1 MFHIGFLIKLSIT
14 VLAFVLG
21 TNWLLSSFVLDF
33 MRDWTQ
39 VALNQQSNVSSVRKE
54 KESAHYR
61 NFLIPLGFPLTTGLS
76 LSLGYKSRNGN
87 VCDIW
92 NAVMEVGEGQNTIQL
107 YNENGQ
113 LEKFSLS
120 RLNGLVKKILQLEGI
135 EKCRRIGITVPINT
149 IQGFVL
155 TIAGMVRSVTHS
167 APIQMLSSVPR
178 SKIDG
183 LDIIVIPTWK
193 SYTRLNGSEN
203 WYSKILILEKQPM
216 IENMPA
222 NVIFWDDLVNGSLTD
237 SKFDYT
243 CPEDMSDDKKDL
255 MYVTSP
261 QNQTNRF
268 SQMNLVSTVASCI
281 KGFPVDHSLSEKD
294 NLLVGAQ
301 QSKPLKSL
309 SIWPKLFAVLLH
321 GGSVSFLKVTDTNLN
336 NLDGVTLASLSRQ
349 EIEVLHREILSNN
362 TSIFDRIK
370 KKWAETLFSEGIF
383 TQFAKKKI
391 SSIKNM
397 RCIYVVNELLNADI
411 ISSLDSSKIES
422 YDTATVGNV
431 LSSKLLGDIRS
442 EFGCRVIQ
450 ELVCP
455 YMLMGIISGTNY
467 YDYRVF
473 PENVDKLLACFGTLE
488 TNLEAKM
495 VEVISKKELD
505 VTKRQGMLCIRGYSI
520 GKPLDEERLNHAL
533 QLSDTVGGADGWM
546 PLIGVFGLFGTD
558 GCLYIYK

>member
-1 MFHIGFLIKLSIT
+1 MFHIGFLIKLTIT

-61 NFLIPLGFPLTTGLS
+61 NVLIPLGFPLTTGLS

-255 MYVTSP
+255 
-261 QNQTNRF
+261 
-268 SQMNLVSTVASCI
+268 LV
-281 KGFPVDHSLSEKD
+281 
-294 NLLVGAQ
+294 
-301 QSKPLKSL
+301 
-309 SIWPKLFAVLLH
+309 
-321 GGSVSFLKVTDTNLN
+321 
-336 NLDGVTLASLSRQ
+336 
-349 EIEVLHREILSNN
+349 
-362 TSIFDRIK
+362 
-370 KKWAETLFSEGIF
+370 
-383 TQFAKKKI
+383 
-391 SSIKNM
+391 
-397 RCIYVVNELLNADI
+397 
-411 ISSLDSSKIES
+411 
-422 YDTATVGNV
+422 
-431 LSSKLLGDIRS
+431 
-442 EFGCRVIQ
+442 
-450 ELVCP
+450 
-455 YMLMGIISGTNY
+455 
-467 YDYRVF
+467 
-473 PENVDKLLACFGTLE
+473 
-488 TNLEAKM
+488 
-495 VEVISKKELD
+495 
-505 VTKRQGMLCIRGYSI
+505 
-520 GKPLDEERLNHAL
+520 
-533 QLSDTVGGADGWM
+533 
-546 PLIGVFGLFGTD
+546 
-558 GCLYIYK
+558 